1 MTNKLELSV
10 ALNAED
16 NASAAF
22 KNAADAAKVLAETY
36 RETNKANEDLNKSQK
51 NIDGFRASK
60 KAVSENA
67 AALAIAKEKATQL
80 GKAMALVSEPTKAM
94 AAEFK
99 AAKTAALN
107 LEKQSEKLHSEQKKL
122 RDALKEDGIATKGLA
137 EAQLKLK
144 QNMAATTAAMESQK
158 AKLKAISSAKKRYDE
173 DMAKSA
179 DLAGRGTWAMAVGAE
194 MSVPLVAATKS
205 FMQFEDAMAGVAKQV
220 AGARDANGNY
230 TKTYYEMRDSITAM
244 SIQMPIAREE
254 LAALVEGGARMGIQ
268 GKENLLKFAE
278 VTAQAKMA
286 FNLPAEQLGDDM
298 GKIANL
304 YKIPIEHINQ
314 LGDAINYL
322 GDNAQNQGDII
333 EVLQRMGDVA
343 NKLDYKQA
351 AALGSTF
358 LSMGS
363 APEVAASASKA
374 LVRELSMGVDGT
386 KDFKAALKDLG
397 LSASQIQKDMTTD
410 SMGTIKKVL
419 LAAKS
424 LAPEKQTSV
433 LMNIFGKEFG
443 DDAQKLMLNLDMLD
457 KQLQLVRSPDAFG
470 SMAREAASQSKLLSS
485 EVETAQ
491 NRVAALSAKLGEKLE
506 PAVRGVLGV
515 AETLL
520 GIVDNLVTKY
530 PKVTEYVLIGAGAL
544 SAIAVAS
551 GAILLAASAWTV
563 AAGKAKLLTAA
574 SGVMGSG
581 GATGLGKKALG
592 FVLGRGGTEAGSKFL
607 SSGPAWANVAAA
619 PGMIGKLGGALK
631 LLGGPLMV
639 VSTGITAIE
648 GTSAYFSA
656 KQDQADEAREASE
669 KKRLDNLWDYNHQR
683 IALKSEAMK
692 GDAKAAAELAAFEKR
707 AKEFGAS
714 NMEISPEVIKKHREK
729 IGDTTPVAAPA
740 ILAAQK
746 SQPAIKAAQANAV
759 PAVAGEPVNLKA
771 AKMVSKEVAAANK
784 ASGLALTN
792 AKTAL
797 LEINGV
803 NAEQKKL
810 LDGMKSALTT
820 SGLPAVFNGFGV
832 NIAQGLASGIATGT
846 ASAVAAARSMAAQT
860 AEAAKTKLDIH
871 SPSRVFKALGDFVGA
886 GFAQGIEQSPAPV
899 LTTQKMAQ
907 KVTESGAK
915 TTIQPRASRQPNQ
928 AKNASPNAVT
938 APVNFTIN
946 VNAATSAGASPQSLA
961 ETIAAEVRRAMM
973 GLSGSAFNA
982 KLAD

>member
-10 ALNAED
+10 ALNAEG
-16 NASAAF
+16 NASTAF
-22 KNAADAAKVLAETY
+22 KNAAEAAKALAKTY
-36 RETNKANEDLNKSQK
+36 RETNKANEALNKSQK
-51 NIDGFRASK
+51 NIEAFRASK

-99 AAKTAALN
+99 AAKTAALG

-158 AKLKAISSAKKRYDE
+158 AKLKAVAAAKKTYD
-173 DMAKSA
+173 DSMAKSA
-179 DLAGRGTWAMAVGAE
+179 DLARRGAWAMAGGAG

-205 FMQFEDAMAGVAKQV
+205 FMQFEDAMVGVAKQV

-230 TKTYYEMRDSITAM
+230 TKTYYEMRDSIAAM
-244 SIQMPIAREE
+244 SMQMPIAREE

-278 VTAQAKMA
+278 VTAQAKTA

-322 GDNAQNQGDII
+322 DDNAQSQGGDII

-358 LSMGS
+358 LSLGS

-374 LVRELSMGVDGT
+374 LVRELSMGEEGT
-386 KDFKAALKDLG
+386 EKFRSALKDLG
-397 LSASQIQKDMTTD
+397 FDASQVQKDMTTD
-410 SMGTIKKVL
+410 SMGTIKAV
-419 LAAKS
+419 LAATKS
-424 LAPEKQTSV
+424 LAPEKQTSA

-443 DDAQKLMLNLDMLD
+443 DDAQKLMLNLGELD
-457 KQLQLVRSPDAFG
+457 KQLKLVQSPEAMG
-470 SMAREAASQSKLLSS
+470 SMAKEAGVQSNMLSS
-485 EVETAQ
+485 KIQMAQ
-491 NRVAALSAKLGEKLE
+491 NRVADLSAQFGEKLA
-506 PAVRGVLGV
+506 PAILGALEV
-515 AETLL
+515 AGNLM
-520 GIVDNLVTKY
+520 GMVDNLVTKY
-530 PKVTEYVLIGAGAL
+530 PVAVEWGLTLAAGLSALALAGGAAMLATSAGTSVLAAAKLAQTLYNLALMRSSAAATTAAAANGAGA
-544 SAIAVAS
+544 V
-551 GAILLAASAWTV
+551 GMF
-563 AAGKAKLLTAA
+563 GK
-574 SGVMGSG
+574 
-581 GATGLGKKALG
+581 
-592 FVLGRGGTEAGSKFL
+592 
-607 SSGPAWANVAAA
+607 
-619 PGMIGKLGGALK
+619 IGGALK
-631 LLGGPLMV
+631 MMGGPLMV
-639 VSTGITAIE
+639 VAAGIAAIE
-648 GTSAYFSA
+648 VASAYFSA
-656 KQDQADEAREASE
+656 KQDKADEAREASE
-669 KKRLDNLWDYNHQR
+669 AKSQAALLDYIGQR
-683 IALKSEAMK
+683 KALTLAARN
-692 GDAKAAAELAAFEKR
+692 GGAKEAAELAALEKSG
-707 AKEFGAS
+707 AKFGS
-714 NMEISPEVIKKHREK
+714 RNVKISDEVLNEYAKKYNLK
-729 IGDTTPVAAPA
+729 GVGSTAPA
-740 ILAAQK
+740 PAVAAQK

-820 SGLPAVFNGFGV
+820 SGLPAVFNSFGV
-832 NIAQGLASGIATGT
+832 NIAQGLANGIATGT
-846 ASAVAAARSMAAQT
+846 ANAVAAARSMAAQT

-899 LTTQKMAQ
+899 LATQKMAQ

-938 APVNFTIN
+938 APVVNLTIN
-946 VNAATSAGASPQSLA
+946 VNAETSAGASPQTLA
-961 ETIAAEVRRAMM
+961 ETIAIEVRRAMM